1 MRGIGWRASGGV
13 GVVLLAATA
22 LSGCNM
28 AVSPAPLI
36 TDGRPVATLLAE
48 GRWFS
53 FASDCHIRSR
63 ALPSCADQFEVRGGR
78 IIADAKSVPP
88 ISVQLPTGAREG
100 FAQVEL
106 AATADQPRTFG
117 YVGFRVEAR
126 AGDGRIRRFVVWP
139 VLCRIPPEKD
149 TKPLSGLTPHTDDTN
164 CDASAR
170 DTIEAAAKASEP
182 TAAKTEFR
190 RIAALD
196 NPRNERPSGEW

>member
-63 ALPSCADQFEVRGGR
+63 ALPSCADHFEVRGGR

-117 YVGFRVEAR
+117 YVGFQVEAR
-126 AGDGRIRRFVVWP
+126 AGDGRISRFVVWP
-139 VLCRIPPEKD
+139 VLCRVPPAGKGA
-149 TKPLSGLTPHTDDTN
+149 KPLPGLAPHTNDTD
-164 CDASAR
+164 CDAQSR
-170 DTIEAAAKASEP
+170 DAIAAAAVKSRP
-182 TAAKTEFR
+182 TAPKTEFR
-190 RIAALD
+190 RITAGA
-196 NPRNERPSGEW
+196 RP